1 MSATIIPFR
10 LRERPRAPVSCM
22 ASPENVRDRGALIT
36 HFREAVIAADQAG
49 LHDEKHEHLAMIRRV
64 SAQLIAEK
72 ADPEFSRVVQA
83 LGGVTMEEH
92 DAIACRRRFGWT
104 WEECRRSI
112 LTRRHYYGE
121 GGAA

>member
-1 MSATIIPFR
+1 M
-10 LRERPRAPVSCM
+10 SCM
-22 ASPENVRDRGALIT
+22 ASPDNVRDRGALIT
-36 HFREAVIAADQAG
+36 HFRDAFIAADQAG

-112 LTRRHYYGE
+112 LTRRHYGE